1 MPAPPY
7 ERKDRMEKWKKRSV
21 ELLTSLGF
29 GSDGSPSVVPY
40 YPQKTAVSSE
50 EERYFVRSVPE
61 RHGISSKRLYNML
74 CELEAEQRANIHTL
88 MVLAH
93 GEVICEC
100 SRDGYSENS
109 WHLSHSM
116 SKTVT
121 GMAIGMLVDDGL
133 LTVDQRIVDIFP
145 EMPYKDKKF
154 PQITVEHLLAMTTG
168 VPFNEMGTVT
178 ETNWS
183 EVFFGATLKFTPGTQ
198 FNYNSMNSYILA
210 KIVTKLTGGT
220 LTEFLDERLFSPLG
234 IQNYFWESSPESIA
248 KGGWG
253 LYMSAESWAKLGQLV
268 LEDGTFA
275 GKRILSEEWIERSTS
290 VHAKAT
296 EAIGD
301 FDYGYQLWVGRN
313 TDEVLFN
320 GMLGQNVWVCPH
332 NGIVAM
338 IFSGNNE
345 LFQNSPAL
353 DILRKYFGGVIEDA
367 HFNRKDVKAL
377 HERETTFFDCRRW
390 VRPLEKRRGLF
401 YWLGLRSRTAY
412 DESWDAVLGEY
423 RFGRNNTGLLPLF
436 VRVMQN
442 NMDAHIESVTLERSG
457 DSLFLTVFES
467 GAEHRMEVG
476 LYEYKQAELNFRGER
491 YTVKVMGE
499 SMIGSDGNREYR
511 IELLFP
517 ELPNTRM
524 LTLRRG
530 VQGRLG
536 VAFSEMPN
544 HKILEAYLTSIPA
557 TNPAIGF
564 GLDMLERRFGEG
576 FIHDKV
582 VATFAPTL
590 IGADISVD
598 GYEEIIAAQNQAA
611 AERSRAVKL
620 LCAFVQRFF
629 KDNVTTEPKPGRTLL
644 GGILDR
650 VRGKR
655 AQAKNLQKD
664 QETVGQSSS
673 AETDEEVVMPA
684 PEELEQMLDSLD
696 GVLSA
701 EVGSAT
707 ADEAK
712 SAESSET

>member
-1 MPAPPY
+1 
-7 ERKDRMEKWKKRSV
+7 MEKWKKRSV
-21 ELLTSLGF
+21 ELLTSLVF

-40 YPQKTAVSSE
+40 YPQKMAVSAE
-50 EERYFVRSVPE
+50 DKRYFVRSVPE
-61 RHGISSKRLYNML
+61 KHGISSKRLYNML
-74 CELEAEQRANIHTL
+74 CELESEPRANIHSL
-88 MVLAH
+88 MLLAQ

-100 SRDGYSENS
+100 SRDGYSGS
-109 WHLSHSM
+109 TWHLSHSM

-133 LTVDQRIVDIFP
+133 LTTDRRLVDIFP

-154 PQITVEHLLAMTTG
+154 PQMTVEHLLAMTTG
-168 VPFNEMGTVT
+168 VPFNEFGTVT

-183 EVFFGATLKFTPGTQ
+183 EVFFGSSLRFTPGSE

-210 KIVTKLTGGT
+210 KIVTKLSGKS
-220 LTEFLDERLFSPLG
+220 LTEFLDERLFGPLE
-234 IQNYFWESSPESIA
+234 ITNYCWENSPESIA

-253 LYMSAESWAKLGQLV
+253 LYMSAESWAKLGQMV

-275 GKRILSEEWIERSTS
+275 GRRILSEEWIERSTS
-290 VHAKAT
+290 AHAKAS
-296 EAIGD
+296 EANGD

-338 IFSGNNE
+338 IFCGNNE

-353 DILRKYFGGVIEDA
+353 DIVRKYFGGALEDTE
-367 HFNRKDVKAL
+367 FNRKDVKAL
-377 HERETTFFDCRRW
+377 HERETAFFDCRRW

-401 YWLGLRSRTAY
+401 YWLGLRSRTAF

-423 RFGRNNTGLLPLF
+423 EFGKNNTGLLPLF

-442 NMDAHIESVTLERSG
+442 NMDSHIERMILEREG
-457 DSLFLTVFES
+457 NSLFLTTHES
-467 GAEHRMEVG
+467 GDVHRMEVG
-476 LYEYKQAELNFRGER
+476 LYEYKESVFDFRGEK
-491 YTVKVMGE
+491 YIVKAMGE
-499 SMIGSDGNREYR
+499 SMIGADGNREYR

-524 LTLRRG
+524 LVLRQSAG
-530 VQGRLG
+530 GRLG
-536 VAFSEMPN
+536 VSFSEMPN
-544 HKILEAYLTSIPA
+544 HKILEAYLTAVPA

-564 GLDMLERRFGEG
+564 GLDMLEKRFGEG

-582 VATFAPTL
+582 VETFAPTL
-590 IGADISVD
+590 IGADVSVE
-598 GYEEIIAAQNQAA
+598 GYEDIV
-611 AERSRAVKL
+611 AEQTAVATEKSRGVKL

-629 KDNVTTEPKPGRTLL
+629 KDNVPEDPKPQRSVL

-655 AQAKNLQKD
+655 AQAKLEAKD
-664 QETVGQSSS
+664 T
-673 AETDEEVVMPA
+673 A
-684 PEELEQMLDSLD
+684 PVELEIDSEGEEDLEQILHGLD
-696 GVLSA
+696 GVFMPAGADGSQNKSGQN
-701 EVGSAT
+701 GSA
-707 ADEAK
+707 K
-712 SAESSET
+712 S